1 MTFAGFICGCFVG
14 SIVTVL
20 GLGLFTVTDEEDEE

>member
-14 SIVTVL
+14 SIVTIL
-20 GLGLFTVTDEEDEE
+20 GLGLCAFDGEDDE